1 MTRPQPTL
9 RRQGRRMIFDV
20 YNYFLKENNIT
31 DSLNKT
37 AESTKKSV
45 STVKRIVKESKS
57 SEFIVT
63 FRTPGKKGQRIKPV
77 TGIDNFDKGVIKGCI
92 HNFHFTE
99 NELPTLSKFLA
110 KLRTYIKFEG
120 SEKSLR
126 RIIKELG
133 FKWKAT
139 ENNRKV
145 LIETSAITLLRIN
158 YLEKLRQYRQQN
170 RPIVYTDES
179 YVNATHTTT
188 KGWTDG
194 SSKGIKKPLSKGQR
208 VVIVHAGSETG
219 FVPNAL
225 LPFKSGMKS
234 GDYHEDMNFED
245 CEKWIRTQLIPNLL
259 QHSIIVADNASY
271 YNKEYDLAPNA
282 NLRKADMQ
290 AWLSEK
296 RITFTSEMLMSQLY
310 QLIKNNKDRFKTFSI
325 DKIFKEHGHD
335 VLRLPPY
342 YPDLNPIEMAW
353 AAIK

>member
-1 MTRPQPTL
+1 
-9 RRQGRRMIFDV
+9 MIFDV
-20 YNYFLKENNIT
+20 YNYLLKENNIT

-37 AESTKKSV
+37 AEATKKSV

-63 FRTPGKKGQRIKPV
+63 FRTPG
-77 TGIDNFDKGVIKGCI
+77 
-92 HNFHFTE
+92 
-99 NELPTLSKFLA
+99 
-110 KLRTYIKFEG
+110 

-126 RIIKELG
+126 RIIKELR

-145 LIETSAITLLRIN
+145 LIETSAIRLLRIN
-158 YLEKLRQYRQQN
+158 YLEKLRQYQQQN

-179 YVNATHTTT
+179 YVHATHTTP

-225 LPFKSGMKS
+225 LTFKSGMKS
-234 GDYHEDMNFED
+234 GDYHDDMNFQNY
-245 CEKWIRTQLIPNLL
+245 EKWIRTQLIPNLPPN
-259 QHSIIVADNASY
+259 SIIVADNASY
-271 YNKEYDLAPNA
+271 RNKEYDLAPNA
-282 NLRKADMQ
+282 NSRKADMQ
-290 AWLSEK
+290 AWLSAK
-296 RITFTSEMLMSQLY
+296 GITFTSEMLKPQVY

-342 YPDLNPIEMAW
+342 HPNLNPIEMAW
-353 AAIK
+353 AAIKGYVSSKDVRWNVPRVIELVERKDSDSSDSELDSSTDIEDEIVTPGPSSGIPLGNHIEGVMPMSESD